1 MLRNLSNVAPDFG
14 STVQVQ
20 CVVTRRNQERLEEL
34 VDTLRASPVGWM
46 TFSFYVPMKDDETGN
61 AWGTNVERASA
72 VREVLRLKQAYGGFV
87 RNGRRSLELMLP
99 PDCERVTARCPTQ
112 EWLLPLWL
120 EDDHFTTPFCCY
132 GNDVDCNRCGA
143 WVVFEFAARREGG
156 APVVPDRANQ
166 A

>member
-1 MLRNLSNVAPDFG
+1 
-14 STVQVQ
+14 
-20 CVVTRRNQERLEEL
+20 
-34 VDTLRASPVGWM
+34 
-46 TFSFYVPMKDDETGN
+46 MKDDETGN
-61 AWGTNVERASA
+61 AWETNVERASA

-99 PDCERVTARCPTQ
+99 PDCEKVTARCPTQ

-143 WVVFEFAARREGG
+143 WVVFEFAARLEGG